1 MADLFS
7 SAEFTLLHDY
17 MLVDANQK
25 KQMEYYVRYAQNQW
39 RTSFLDEGE
48 TLDIHCEHF
57 HAVFRYKDIN
67 MIYADVIFA

>member
-1 MADLFS
+1 MPIK
-7 SAEFTLLHDY
+7 
-17 MLVDANQK
+17 K

>member
-25 KQMEYYVRYAQNQW
+25 KQMEYYDRYAQNQW
-39 RTSFLDEGE
+39 RTAFLDEGE
-48 TLDIHCEHF
+48 TLVFTVNITITMLFLDI
-57 HAVFRYKDIN
+57 KI
-67 MIYADVIFA
+67 

>member
-39 RTSFLDEGE
+39 GTSFLDEGE
-48 TLDIHCEHF
+48 TLVFTVNITMLFLDI
-57 HAVFRYKDIN
+57 KI
-67 MIYADVIFA
+67 